1 MLGTSIYPATFLS
14 SWLTVD
20 LCPSLHMRSPTC
32 IMHLVYDMS
41 NREPFEALRDRP
53 EELENHVPPEVMKIV
68 VGNKLYK
75 VKSSPLLSLPSSFP
89 PTFNARHSRLRASQR
104 TRSWNTL
111 DKCPPS
117 EGVAFA
123 ARTGCLFAEA
133 STKTAVGVTE
143 AFDDVVA
150 RVIDTPSLWNEDMPK
165 SLGRTAA
172 SANTTAVSGPR
183 RDTAESMP
191 GSIDLSQVQD
201 EDTSAGC
208 SC

>member
-20 LCPSLHMRSPTC
+20 LCPCLHMRSPTC
-32 IMHLVYDMS
+32 VMHLVYDMS

-53 EELENHVPPEVMKIV
+53 EELENHVPPEVVKIV

-75 VKSSPLLSLPSSFP
+75 VKSSPLLSLSSSFP

-133 STKTAVGVTE
+133 SAKTAVGVTE

-150 RVIDTPSLWNEDMPK
+150 RIIDTPSLWNEDMPK

-201 EDTSAGC
+201 EDT
-208 SC
+208 